1 MIHYATPD
9 FDFSK
14 IHLSKAVPLQNGS
27 FYTKVHYSLAEE
39 PLFVYTP
46 KCKSKAG
53 MVTSGSKKYVDL
65 LFSANNTN
73 LMEWCH
79 NLEERLQALIYEKKD
94 AWFSEDIELDDIQTV
109 FIPLIK
115 IFKGNHYVLRSYIQQ
130 GRNKISNNTVQVYTE
145 DETPR
150 ELTDIKETSD
160 LISILDIQGIKFSQ
174 KSFQVNVVVKQIMI
188 LEQTPAFHQCLIKR
202 QKERVDEPVDKQEDK
217 QQDKQE
223 NKEGKQE
230 DRPEDRPE
238 DKPEDRPD
246 QVNEDL
252 QEKPGSTPLEVH
264 IDDPFS
270 EVDVQPDDDPAIT
283 LKKPSEVYSD
293 IYRSTLEKAKRAKQ
307 EAAESFKIAQQIKQQ
322 HLDLEDED
330 SDSEY

>member
-27 FYTKVHYSLAEE
+27 FYTKVHYTLAEE

-53 MVTSGSKKYVDL
+53 LVTSGNKKYVDL
-65 LFSANNTN
+65 MFSANNTN

-79 NLEERLQALIYEKKD
+79 NLEERLQALIFEKKD

-115 IFKGNHYVLRSYIQQ
+115 IFKGNNYVLRSYIQQ
-130 GRNKISNNTVQVYTE
+130 GRNKIPNNTVQVYTE

-150 ELTDIKETSD
+150 ELSDIKESTD

-174 KSFQVNVVVKQIMI
+174 KSFQVNVVVKQIMM
-188 LEQTPAFHQCLIKR
+188 LEHTPTFNQCLIKR
-202 QKERVDEPVDKQEDK
+202 QKEKEPEIKVEAEVKVEFEPEPDPEPEPEPEPKRSEKQ
-217 QQDKQE
+217 
-223 NKEGKQE
+223 
-230 DRPEDRPE
+230 
-238 DKPEDRPD
+238 
-246 QVNEDL
+246 
-252 QEKPGSTPLEVH
+252 LEVH
-264 IDDPFS
+264 INDPFS